1 MNHDPPLV
9 LIAGVSPHER
19 RIVESSLKKT
29 GFTTVAVDDAEDAA
43 TELAANGTS
52 CLLVID
58 SGLLEAT
65 HDSQWRVLRAR
76 HPGLGAVVRC
86 LIPRAKGSLR
96 TDGKTFLVH
105 PDDDEGMRQAVR
117 VLAMAPS
124 NRAD

>member
-9 LIAGVSPHER
+9 LIAAVSSHER
-19 RIVESSLKKT
+19 RIVESSLTKT
-29 GFTTVAVDDAEDAA
+29 GFTTLAVDDAEDAA
-43 TELAANGTS
+43 TELAANGAS
-52 CLLVID
+52 WVLVID
-58 SGLLEAT
+58 SGLLEAP

-86 LIPRAKGSLR
+86 LIPRANGSLR

-117 VLAMAPS
+117 ALVVPP
-124 NRAD
+124 NRPD